1 MTTSVDRLD
10 GLSSSTA
17 IKAACR
23 VATTAN
29 ILLQGEQTIDGVD
42 VVSGDRVLVKNQTLA
57 TENGIWIADTGYW
70 GRARDF
76 DTSRDYALGTRIMVR
91 EGTVGRAEYEVTDL
105 DPLTISVGVSPAS
118 TYANAQTAVAAA
130 ATATAAAA
138 AAADAIEGIEDVSA
152 SVAAAAASAA
162 AASVSETA
170 AAASAGN
177 AAVSATSAEYWANQA
192 AVIAG
197 GSTSATVV
205 TFTPTGSISAVNV
218 QAALAELDSEKQ
230 PVDSD
235 LTAIAALSSTGIL
248 VRSGT
253 GAANTRSVAVGDGL
267 AVTNGSGVAGN
278 PTIAFDFTNPTSD
291 TSLAGT
297 EQLLMSDGG
306 TIKRTTASAI
316 AALASVGSGGRV
328 QIGSD
333 ITVSAGSADV
343 DIALPTTGYSAFEI
357 EGYNFTP
364 SAASQLRA
372 RARVSGDALFRTG
385 ASDYAWMSNVV
396 NSSGGFGGAGS
407 GADSMIG
414 VNTSASVTLSLTI
427 FSFLIR
433 ISSGPSTG
441 MLDASWMT
449 LEGGGDCR
457 ARFRFAGPYDSLKL
471 YFSTGTISAG
481 TLRLYG
487 YAA

>member
-23 VATTAN
+23 VATTAS

-57 TENGIWIADTGYW
+57 TENGIWICDTGYW

-118 TYANAQTAVAAA
+118 TYANAQAAVAAA
-130 ATATAAAA
+130 ATASAAAA
-138 AAADAIEGIEDVSA
+138 AAATAIEGIEDVSD

-162 AASVSETA
+162 AAAASETA
-170 AAASAGN
+170 AATSAGN

-192 AVIAG
+192 QAIAG
-197 GSTSATVV
+197 GSTSATSV
-205 TFTPTGSISAVNV
+205 TFTPVGAISAVNV

-278 PTIAFDFTNPTSD
+278 PTIAFDFTNPASD
-291 TSLAGT
+291 TTLAGT
-297 EQLLMSDGG
+297 EQVIMSDGG
-306 TIKRTTASAI
+306 TIKRTTTAAI
-316 AALASVGSGGRV
+316 AALAAVGSGGRV

-333 ITVSAGSADV
+333 TSVSSGASEV
-343 DIALPTTGYSAFEI
+343 DITLPTTGYTSFEI
-357 EGYNFTP
+357 ELHGVTHSSTTNLN
-364 SAASQLRA
+364 LRL
-372 RARVSGDALFRTG
+372 RVSGDASVRSG
-385 ASDYAWMSNVV
+385 GSDYSWFALGSIGTVSANGAQNSNAISLFASTMSSSAT
-396 NSSGGFGGAGS
+396 NSGIIRLFHGGSAAFLEAVIHTGS
-407 GADSMIG
+407 SRQACS
-414 VNTSASVTLSLTI
+414 
-427 FSFLIR
+427 
-433 ISSGPSTG
+433 
-441 MLDASWMT
+441 
-449 LEGGGDCR
+449 CR
-457 ARFRFAGPYDSLKL
+457 TYFAGPYDLFRIYPS
-471 YFSTGTISAG
+471 SGTLSAG
-481 TLRLYG
+481 TIRLFG
-487 YAA
+487 FVS